1 MFQTIKMRAY
11 LLTFIVFLIVAYSIS
26 TFITPESYFFVF
38 VPTICSV
45 ALFGIHRKKY
55 KKIKAL
61 NDFILY
67 SAAALVAM
75 GKALHQVNTVNKPIE
90 YIVDTI
96 SFNINIVTF
105 FIFLVILK
113 GIIALYEFKY
123 AS

>member
-1 MFQTIKMRAY
+1 MFQTIKMRVY
-11 LLTFIVFLIVAYSIS
+11 LLTFIIFLIVAYNIS
-26 TFITPESYFFVF
+26 TVITPESYFFVF
-38 VPTICSV
+38 LPTICSA
-45 ALFGIHRKKY
+45 ALFYIHRRKY

-67 SAAALVAM
+67 AAAALVAM
-75 GKALHQVNTVNKPIE
+75 GKALHQLNAVNKPIGF
-90 YIVDTI
+90 IIDTI

-113 GIIALYEFKY
+113 GIIALYEFKS